1 MKNQYEQHLNA
12 AALEEMGVPVIS
24 SLKQKNEYAIEAWL
38 NSRNKVEVHYPD
50 YTQEIVDNI
59 LNKYK

>member
-1 MKNQYEQHLNA
+1 M
-12 AALEEMGVPVIS
+12 EEMGVPVIS